1 MQVACW
7 GVVLY
12 IPPVRKVGLSE
23 LVEHRKKIGTGWEWG
38 VRCSKEREK
47 VPECKI
53 SMCMVGERWEE
64 NNHLP
69 VDS

>member
-1 MQVACW
+1 M
-7 GVVLY
+7 
-12 IPPVRKVGLSE
+12 GLSE
-23 LVEHRKKIGTGWEWG
+23 LVEHREKIGTGKEGG

-47 VPECKI
+47 VPECKS
-53 SMCMVGERWEE
+53 SMCMVGEWWEE